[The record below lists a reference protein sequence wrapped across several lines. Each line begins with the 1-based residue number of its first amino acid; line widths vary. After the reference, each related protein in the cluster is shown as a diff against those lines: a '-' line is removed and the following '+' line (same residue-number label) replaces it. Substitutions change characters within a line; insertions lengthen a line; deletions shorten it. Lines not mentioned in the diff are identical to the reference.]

1 MKIALVLRD
10 DLLPAHAANAAA
22 VLGLA
27 LGGRLPD
34 SVAPDGTDASGTT
47 HAGLNPI
54 PVPTLVASAVQLVD
68 LFTTASSD
76 EALTVVGFN
85 EVARHARTYP
95 AYEEALGRTPTDDIA
110 YIGVIVHGPRDRVT
124 KLTRRLS
131 LFA

>member
-10 DLLPAHAANAAA
+10 DLPPAHAANAAA

-27 LGGRLPD
+27 LGGRLTD
-34 SVAPDGTDASGTT
+34 SVAPDGTDASGAT

-54 PVPTLVASAVQLVD
+54 PVPTLVASAGQLAD
-68 LFTTASSD
+68 LVAAASNHD
-76 EALTVVGFN
+76 DLAVVGFN

-95 AYEEALGRTPTDDIA
+95 DYEEALRQTSTSDIA
-110 YIGVIVHGPRDRVT
+110 YIGMIMHGPRNLVN

-131 LFA
+131 LLT